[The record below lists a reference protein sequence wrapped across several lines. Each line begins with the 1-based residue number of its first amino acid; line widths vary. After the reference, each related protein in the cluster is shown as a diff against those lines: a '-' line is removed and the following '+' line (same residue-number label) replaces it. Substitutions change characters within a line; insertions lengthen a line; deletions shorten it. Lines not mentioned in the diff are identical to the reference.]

1 MHTRLLHSESVTWL
15 RSSVSLVLTALAAAV
30 MLSGLSGCSAG
41 GPDASG
47 TTGQTGSTTATATT
61 MSVTLVDSGG
71 TSTNNLAAGVPLT
84 ARISLRDGSG
94 NAVSGAVVSLSTSDE
109 NLATIAPAT
118 VLTDSNGGATATL
131 NAANT
136 SVAGAGYVKARYEP
150 VTSSGKSAE
159 GSASFQVNA
168 ATVAMNLTSSAASLS
183 PYGTASITATVSI
196 NGAPPSTP
204 ATVQFNSICLANNK
218 ATMATSAQTVNG
230 VAVVTYTDKGCG
242 QTDTITATTASTQQA
257 VNIVIA
263 PPQAA
268 SIRFIGASTSS
279 LVLKGTGGQGYTDTA
294 VVSFQVV
301 DSNGNGISGQTVS
314 FGLDTTAGGITLDSV
329 ALPPGGTVQKL
340 TGATGMA
347 QVAVQSGSVPTS
359 VLVTA
364 STGSFSTQSNRLVI
378 STGRPSQ
385 KFFSLSTEIFN
396 TEGLNYDGEVT
407 RLTARLSDRLGNV
420 VPDGTTVNFV
430 TEGGQITQAGSG
442 TGVSTSTCT
451 TTNGQCS
458 VNLVSANFR
467 PVNGR
472 VTVLAYALGEES
484 FDDANG
490 NNLYDAGETFD
501 DLGNTCIDVDKNA
514 ACNSGEQLIQY
525 STTNA
530 AACPVTSA
538 FNGAPLL
545 SVANTCDGSWGQAF
559 VRQDIEVTFSGS
571 RGYASQTSFTSPG
584 GCSASY
590 VVTLADVN
598 NNPLPQGT
606 NIAIGNNFVQDASA
620 TPKTATLSVLPGI
633 VPNTNAS
640 GGTAHAILVSAD
652 SCTVPIRGSFNLITT
667 TPNGVATVIP
677 MSIN

>member
-1 MHTRLLHSESVTWL
+1 MQTKVPHSERATGL
-15 RSSVSLVLTALAAAV
+15 RSSVSLVLAALTAAAV
-30 MLSGLSGCSAG
+30 LSGLSGCSGG
-41 GPDASG
+41 GPE
-47 TTGQTGSTTATATT
+47 TTSTTATQTASTKATL
-61 MSVTLVDSGG
+61 SVTLTDSSG
-71 TSTNNLAAGVPLT
+71 TSTNNLAAGVPLN
-84 ARISLRDGSG
+84 ARISLRDGNG
-94 NAVSGAVVSLSTSDE
+94 NAISGAVVSLSTSD
-109 NLATIAPAT
+109 NQLATVTPAT
-118 VLTDSNGGATATL
+118 ILTDGSGAATATL
-131 NAANT
+131 NAAGT
-136 SVAGAGYVKARYEP
+136 SVAGAGYVKASYEP
-150 VTSSGKSAE
+150 VTSSGASAE

-168 ATVAMNLTSSAASLS
+168 ATVAMNLTSSASSLS

-204 ATVQFNSICLANNK
+204 ATVQFNSICLANGK
-218 ATMATSAQTVNG
+218 ATLATSAQTVNG

-242 QTDTITATTASTQQA
+242 QTDTITATTGSTQRA
-257 VNIVIA
+257 VNIAIA

-268 SIRFIGASTSS
+268 SIRFVGASTST

-314 FGLDTTAGGITLDSV
+314 FGLDTNAGGITLDSV
-329 ALPPGGTVQKL
+329 VLPPGGTIQKL
-340 TGATGMA
+340 TDSTGRA

-396 TEGLNYDGEVT
+396 IEGLNFDGEVT

-430 TEGGQITQAGSG
+430 TEGGQITQAGSSA
-442 TGVSTSTCT
+442 GVSTSTCT
-451 TTNGQCS
+451 TTNGECS

-501 DLGNTCIDVDKNA
+501 DLGNTCIDANKNA
-514 ACNSGEQLIQY
+514 TCNSGEQLIQY

-530 AACPVTSA
+530 AACPVVSA

-545 SVANTCDGSWGQAF
+545 SVANTCDGVWGQAF

-571 RGYASQTSFTSPG
+571 GATASQTSFPAPG
-584 GCSASY
+584 SCSASY
-590 VVTLADVN
+590 AFALRDAN

-606 NIAIGNNFVQDASA
+606 TVTIANNFVKDASA
-620 TPKTATLSVLPGI
+620 TPKTATVSVLPSV
-633 VPNTNAS
+633 VPNTSAI
-640 GGTAHAILVSAD
+640 GGTNHALLVSAD
-652 SCTVPIRGSFNLITT
+652 SCTAPLQGSFSLITT
-667 TPNGVATVIP
+667 TPNGVTTVIP
-677 MSIN
+677 MAIN